1 MSNMVTI
8 YYKLIKAGAKTI
20 EQVPEIHR
28 AEVQDLLDNETTAAN

>member
-1 MSNMVTI
+1 MSIVTI

-28 AEVQDLLDNETTAAN
+28 AEVQERLDNETTSAN

>member
-1 MSNMVTI
+1 MVIVNI

-28 AEVQDLLDNETTAAN
+28 AEVQELLDNEAATQN